1 MKRKNI
7 IVALA
12 IIALSVTQI
21 MALELNT
28 PINKEMTKEIK
39 ATITQELASQ
49 AQQGKELPDYKNL
62 NQMFIAE
69 LERRAFKNSSGA
81 LTGLFVQELHYYH
94 HLLNT
99 LETQMEYNKNN
110 KEDILF
116 DIRRL
121 DNYLQYIPSNERKK
135 YVDYLCKKDRYFL
148 KAKNS
153 IVNMTFLVN
162 KSKAD
167 IREGD
172 LLKCV
177 REQKPEKIKL
187 HKNDSF

>member
-1 MKRKNI
+1 
-7 IVALA
+7 
-12 IIALSVTQI
+12 
-21 MALELNT
+21 
-28 PINKEMTKEIK
+28 
-39 ATITQELASQ
+39 
-49 AQQGKELPDYKNL
+49 
-62 NQMFIAE
+62 
-69 LERRAFKNSSGA
+69 
-81 LTGLFVQELHYYH
+81 
-94 HLLNT
+94 
-99 LETQMEYNKNN
+99 MEYNKNN

-187 HKNDSF
+187 HKNDSFWKFLNSSEYEEEVLKGFESEAAVGK